1 MSNQS
6 PSLAKLQE
14 IVNRRRYQS
23 ETTPGPD
30 IVVDK
35 EGRIIVVE
43 VGPDGRP
50 FTSRPVSKVP
60 KDTFAADYYRVSNER
75 SFVNSKMPSNTYRVD
90 EDGIEGWMYEINTGE
105 PYYEDYTMFIYYDS
119 GYYYVKLVDP
129 PYAGKYSVTSCHL
142 FSNGTLCLSSN
153 THGGYASMEQ
163 AYSKS
168 VLWAKGFSE
177 FRRTGTFP
185 FLT

>member
-1 MSNQS
+1 MSDQS
-6 PSLAKLQE
+6 PSLTKLRE
-14 IVNRRRYQS
+14 IVEKRRKYQS
-23 ETTPGPD
+23 ETTPGSD
-30 IVVDK
+30 IAVDK
-35 EGRIIVVE
+35 EGRIIIIE

-50 FTSRPVSKVP
+50 LTSRPVSKVP
-60 KDTFAADYYRVSNER
+60 AETFAADYYRVSNER

-90 EDGIEGWMYEINTGE
+90 EDGIEGWMYEINTGD
-105 PYYEDYTMFIYYDS
+105 PYYESYTMFIYYNS

-142 FSNGTLCLSSN
+142 FNDGTLCLSSN

-163 AYSKS
+163 AYAKS

-177 FRRTGTFP
+177 FRRSGIFP
-185 FLT
+185 F